1 MAEAAK
7 IARRSA
13 KGKFTRKRND
23 FLNSVRDRNSIATI
37 EKAYDQLE
45 DAMKDLEGK
54 HEQFT
59 SFLND
64 EEFDA
69 AENWMSELQTLYRD
83 ATNLKN
89 EYMDNIQFDE
99 SNARAT
105 REREE
110 LENQQREQN
119 EN

>member
-13 KGKFTRKRND
+13 KGKFTRKRSD

-45 DAMKDLEGK
+45 DAMNDLEGK

-105 REREE
+105 RELYLAMR
-110 LENQQREQN
+110 RTF
-119 EN
+119 